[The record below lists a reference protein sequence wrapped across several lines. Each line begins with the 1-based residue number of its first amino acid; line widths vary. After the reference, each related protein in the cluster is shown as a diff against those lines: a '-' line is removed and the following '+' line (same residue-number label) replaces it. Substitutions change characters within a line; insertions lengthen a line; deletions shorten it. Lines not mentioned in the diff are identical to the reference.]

1 MSAFK
6 GYVFYG
12 WPITYRIE
20 LLEKMSFFAIL
31 VAWETT
37 DLTKRIIKKLST
49 TLSNA
54 MRKWIYESFFNY
66 VDQILPIID
75 PQFIDIG
82 QIISLLI

>member
-1 MSAFK
+1 MDDPLLTEK
-6 GYVFYG
+6 
-12 WPITYRIE
+12 IE

-66 VDQILPIID
+66 VGQILPIID
-75 PQFIDIG
+75 PLYRYIPLG
-82 QIISLLI
+82 EIISLLI

>member
-1 MSAFK
+1 MDDPLPTEK
-6 GYVFYG
+6 
-12 WPITYRIE
+12 IE

-75 PQFIDIG
+75 PLPIYP
-82 QIISLLI
+82 LLTLVR

>member
-1 MSAFK
+1 MLLKVTYFMDD
-6 GYVFYG
+6 
-12 WPITYRIE
+12 PIPTEKIE

-54 MRKWIYESFFNY
+54 MRK
-66 VDQILPIID
+66 
-75 PQFIDIG
+75 
-82 QIISLLI
+82 